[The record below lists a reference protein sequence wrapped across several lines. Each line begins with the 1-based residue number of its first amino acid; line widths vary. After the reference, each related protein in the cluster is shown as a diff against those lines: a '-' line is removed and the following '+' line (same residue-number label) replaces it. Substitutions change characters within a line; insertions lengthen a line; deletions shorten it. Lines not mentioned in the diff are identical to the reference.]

1 MDIRAHVPDTICDH
15 LSSLGARFDAEI
27 YHYDE
32 YFEVRDIVLRVR
44 LSAQQCFF
52 TLICNAREWTEEIM
66 HPEIICALLRD
77 SAAKKVASID
87 KHRKTYR
94 LDDFLIH
101 VDRIHGLGFFLEVES
116 PRARDFMINVLK
128 ISADNIITQ
137 GYMELVNTYGKDYS
151 ELH

>member
-15 LSSLGARFDAEI
+15 LSSLGAQFDAEI

-87 KHRKTYR
+87 KHRKTTVSN
-94 LDDFLIH
+94 LIH
-101 VDRIHGLGFFLEVES
+101 VDRIHGLGVFLEVKS